1 MKYKVSLLP
10 EKNRK
15 RLNGKKKAEKVKVI
29 ALVSLLMM
37 LSLIVLVLVGKL
49 VADKELS
56 KVKAMNSEYE
66 QKVQGLSH
74 YREISDTLQ
83 KKVQLIKDIQ
93 VEEPSLY
100 NFLALI
106 SNVEHTDVSLT
117 AIECTEWKTS
127 RICVLSGTC
136 QSRQSFNEYV
146 EKLKAIEGVNPE
158 SVMCTAYTASYIEGR
173 ATAEFSISLTCS
185 GGAAPIVVESEST
198 ADTTAADG
206 ETTAAA
212 E

>member
-15 RLNGKKKAEKVKVI
+15 RINSKKKAEKVKVI

-37 LSLIVLVLVGKL
+37 LALIVIVLGGKL

-56 KVKAMNSEYE
+56 NVKAMNAEYE
-66 QKVQGLSH
+66 QKVQGLQH

-100 NFLALI
+100 NFIALI
-106 SNVEHTDVSLT
+106 SNIEHTDVSLT
-117 AIECTEWKTS
+117 AIECSEWKTS
-127 RICVLSGTC
+127 RVCILTGTC
-136 QSRQSFNEYV
+136 QSRQSFNDYV
-146 EKLKAIEGVNPE
+146 EKLKAVEGVNPE
-158 SVMCTAYTASYIEGR
+158 SVMCTAYAVGYTEGK
-173 ATAEFSISLTCS
+173 AVAEFSISLTCT
-185 GGAAPIVVESEST
+185 GGTAPIVVETEAEST
-198 ADTTAADG
+198 AETD
-206 ETTAAA
+206 ETTS
-212 E
+212 ETEE

>member
-15 RLNGKKKAEKVKVI
+15 RINGKKKAEKVKVI
-29 ALVSLLMM
+29 ALVALFMM
-37 LSLIVLVLVGKL
+37 LALIIIVLGGKL
-49 VADKELS
+49 VADRELS
-56 KVKAMNSEYE
+56 KIHSMNNEYE
-66 QKVQGLSH
+66 MKVQGLSH

-100 NFLALI
+100 NFIALL
-106 SNVEHTDVSLT
+106 SNVEHTDVSIT

-127 RICVLSGTC
+127 RICVLTGTC
-136 QSRQSFNEYV
+136 QSRQSFNEYM

-158 SVMCTAYTASYIEGR
+158 SVMCTAYTVTYTDGKAV
-173 ATAEFSISLTCS
+173 ADFSISLTCS
-185 GGAAPIVVESEST
+185 GGAAPIVVEEST
-198 ADTTAADG
+198 D
-206 ETTAAA
+206 AAA
-212 E
+212 ETEEATDVAVE

>member
-15 RLNGKKKAEKVKVI
+15 RINSKKKAEKVKVI
-29 ALVSLLMM
+29 ALVALLIM
-37 LSLIVLVLVGKL
+37 LSLIVIVLIGKF
-49 VADKELS
+49 VADKELT
-56 KVKAMNSEYE
+56 KVKAMNAEYE
-66 QKVQGLSH
+66 QKVQGLQH

-100 NFLALI
+100 NFIALI
-106 SNVEHTDVSLT
+106 SNVTHTDVSLT
-117 AIECTEWKTS
+117 AIECSEWKTA
-127 RICVLSGTC
+127 RICVLTGTC
-136 QSRQSFNEYV
+136 QSRQSFNEYI

-158 SVMCTAYTASYIEGR
+158 SVQCTAYTISYNEGK
-173 ATAEFSISLTCS
+173 AVAEFSISLTCS
-185 GGAAPIVVESEST
+185 GGSAVIVTEAESD
-198 ADTTAADG
+198 AQTTAADD
-206 ETTAAA
+206 TASLTA

>member
-29 ALVSLLMM
+29 ALVALLM
-37 LSLIVLVLVGKL
+37 SFALIVIVLGGKL

-56 KVKAMNSEYE
+56 KVKAMNAEYE

-100 NFLALI
+100 NFVALI

-127 RICVLSGTC
+127 RICVLTGTC
-136 QSRQSFNEYV
+136 QSRQAFNEYI
-146 EKLKAIEGVNPE
+146 ESLKAIEGVNPE
-158 SVMCTAYTASYIEGR
+158 SVMCTAYTVSYNEGK
-173 ATAEFSISLTCS
+173 AVADFSISLSCS
-185 GGAAPIVVESEST
+185 GGAAPIVVETEATAETTTGDTTSST
-198 ADTTAADG
+198 A
-206 ETTAAA
+206 E
-212 E
+212 

>member
-10 EKNRK
+10 EKNR
-15 RLNGKKKAEKVKVI
+15 RRINGKKKAEKVKVI
-29 ALVSLLMM
+29 ALVALLMM
-37 LSLIVLVLVGKL
+37 LALIVIVLAGKL

-56 KVKAMNSEYE
+56 KVKVMNAEYE

-100 NFLALI
+100 NFIALI
-106 SNVEHTDVSLT
+106 SNIEHTDVSIT
-117 AIECTEWKTS
+117 AIECSEWKTS
-127 RICVLSGTC
+127 RVCVLTGSC
-136 QSRQSFNEYV
+136 QSRQSFNDYM
-146 EKLKAIEGVNPE
+146 EKIKAIEGVNPE
-158 SVMCTAYTASYIEGR
+158 SVMCTAYTVGYADGK
-173 ATAEFSISLTCS
+173 AVAEFTVSVTCN
-185 GGAAPIVVESEST
+185 GGAAPIAIETE
-198 ADTTAADG
+198 ADTTAADA
-206 ETTAAA
+206 EDTAT

>member
-1 MKYKVSLLP
+1 MKYRVSLLP

-15 RLNGKKKAEKVKVI
+15 RINSKKKAEKVKVI
-29 ALVSLLMM
+29 ALVALLMM
-37 LSLIVLVLVGKL
+37 LALIVIVLMGKL

-56 KVKAMNSEYE
+56 NIKSMNAEYE
-66 QKVQGLSH
+66 QKVQGLQH

-83 KKVQLIKDIQ
+83 NKVQLIKDIQ

-100 NFLALI
+100 NFIALL
-106 SNVEHTDVSLT
+106 SNITHTDVSLK
-117 AIECTEWKTS
+117 AIECSEWKTS
-127 RICVLSGTC
+127 RVCVLTGSC

-158 SVMCTAYTASYIEGR
+158 SVQCTAYNVSYSEGK
-173 ATAEFSISLTCS
+173 AVADFSISLTCS
-185 GGAAPIVVESEST
+185 GGSAVIVTEAESGA
-198 ADTTAADG
+198 ADTTAE
-206 ETTAAA
+206 ETTA

>member
-1 MKYKVSLLP
+1 MKYRVSLLP

-29 ALVSLLMM
+29 ALVALLMM
-37 LSLIVLVLVGKL
+37 LALIVIVLGGKL

-56 KVKAMNSEYE
+56 KIQRMNNEYE
-66 QKVQGLSH
+66 MKVQGLAH

-100 NFLALI
+100 NFIALI
-106 SNVEHTDVSLT
+106 SNVEHTDVSIS

-127 RICVLSGTC
+127 RVCVLTGSC

-146 EKLKAIEGVNPE
+146 EKLKEIEGINPE
-158 SVMCTAYTASYIEGR
+158 SVLCTAYTVTYTDGKAV
-173 ATAEFSISLTCS
+173 ADFSISLTCS
-185 GGAAPIVVESEST
+185 GGSAPIVESEST
-198 ADTTAADG
+198 EDTTAAEAD
-206 ETTAAA
+206 ETTV

>member
-15 RLNGKKKAEKVKVI
+15 RINSKKKAEKVKVI
-29 ALVSLLMM
+29 ALVALLIM
-37 LSLIVLVLVGKL
+37 LALIVIVLGGKL

-56 KVKAMNSEYE
+56 RVKAMNADYE

-93 VEEPSLY
+93 VDEPSLY
-100 NFLALI
+100 NFVALI
-106 SNVEHTDVSLT
+106 SNVEHADVSLT
-117 AIECTEWKTS
+117 AIECTEWKTA
-127 RICVLSGTC
+127 RICVLTGTC
-136 QSRQSFNEYV
+136 QSRQSFNEYI
-146 EKLKAIEGVNPE
+146 EKIKAIEGVNPE
-158 SVMCTAYTASYIEGR
+158 SVMCTAYTVSYNEGK
-173 ATAEFSISLTCS
+173 AVAEFSISLTCS

-198 ADTTAADG
+198 ADTTAADD
-206 ETTAAA
+206 TASLTA